1 MGKTTCARIFA
12 KTINC
17 QSLTAEGEPCN
28 QCESCRSFNEQR
40 SYSIYE
46 LDAASNNSVED
57 IRSLNEQVRIPPQV
71 GKYKVYIIDEVHM
84 LSQAAFNA
92 FLKTLEEPPAHAI
105 FILATTEKHKIIP
118 TILSRC
124 QIYDFSRIDVADI
137 ISHLQNIAAKENI
150 NTEYEALRIIAQK
163 SDGCMRD
170 ALSLFDQMASFT
182 QGDLTY
188 NKVIESLNVLDYEY
202 YFRLTD
208 FILEKKIS
216 QCLLL
221 FNEILNKGFEG
232 NIFIEGA
239 AAHFRD
245 LLVNSDEATAEL
257 FEGSI
262 ELRNRYIEQVKRC
275 KPQMLFKAI
284 RLCNNCCM
292 NYRASRNKR
301 LLIELTLIELVQ
313 CDDSDD
319 GSGRS
324 PRALKPIFKNLQKE
338 EVATPRNIETNRV
351 AAESERPQ
359 TETPRQQERE
369 ATTSNT
375 PVTANV
381 VQGRPNELRAKRN
394 ESTSL
399 GGMFRKSRSNM
410 GGTTDTPP
418 TPTITT
424 AGNYATAEREPQQKA
439 ITDELLNTAWT
450 SFALQLPENERA
462 LADRMKIIIPKVND
476 NSSFTISVDNQ
487 MAAELFE
494 TESSRITKGIG
505 KELNNANLRMIVNIN
520 EVVVER
526 HTSDKGKQY
535 EILKEKNPLIEKLR
549 QELNLELAR

>member
-1 MGKTTCARIFA
+1 
-12 KTINC
+12 
-17 QSLTAEGEPCN
+17 
-28 QCESCRSFNEQR
+28 
-40 SYSIYE
+40 
-46 LDAASNNSVED
+46 
-57 IRSLNEQVRIPPQV
+57 
-71 GKYKVYIIDEVHM
+71 
-84 LSQAAFNA
+84 
-92 FLKTLEEPPAHAI
+92 
-105 FILATTEKHKIIP
+105 
-118 TILSRC
+118 
-124 QIYDFSRIDVADI
+124 
-137 ISHLQNIAAKENI
+137 
-150 NTEYEALRIIAQK
+150 
-163 SDGCMRD
+163 MRD

-262 ELRNRYIEQVKRC
+262 ELRNRYIEQAKRC

-369 ATTSNT
+369 VTTSNT
-375 PVTANV
+375 SVTANV

-494 TESSRITKGIG
+494 KESSRITKGIG